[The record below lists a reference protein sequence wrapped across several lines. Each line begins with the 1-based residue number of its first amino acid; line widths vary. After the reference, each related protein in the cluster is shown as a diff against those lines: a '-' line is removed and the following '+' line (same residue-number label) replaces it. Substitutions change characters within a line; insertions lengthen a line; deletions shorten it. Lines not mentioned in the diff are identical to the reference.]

1 MASTRPRDIRATQ
14 VIECLKFGTTGQ
26 APPGSASGKAFVH
39 DPKVTG
45 VSEVK
50 AQLKLRFKNYGGQRM
65 VVVRSMQLTQKKTTA
80 TFKQLDGVIRA
91 TKPDGS
97 KTSYTHKCGELD
109 KTVPIMIGVSRAVLE
124 SVIFCHQEDS
134 SWPLQEGAV
143 LKKRFDDIFDSA
155 RYTKALDVLNKQ
167 KKGLASKAKDIS
179 GDLKGLHADKV
190 AAQDHLKRKASAEK
204 AIESAD
210 ASIKAC
216 DDKQA
221 ALRDEKARINDKLRK
236 LQAQEQGL
244 QECRAEVDGLERS
257 LKYLEER
264 LADSA
269 LMDEDDDVLAATA
282 SRLQEEEDSQFEII
296 NKLEREAGKH
306 RERAEAAKKE
316 ASRIDGET
324 GSAEAEKRRGEAEVS
339 DLRDALADAK
349 GDLDDTSDAYARLS
363 QALSSSEP
371 LDRDVAALV
380 QTTLDAKGQELAQ
393 AEAATEKEA
402 DEALRREESVV
413 AEKRNA
419 VEGAADEV
427 AALAPKVPRRRP
439 YFASTAWGVTRRRR
453 HAIAATPRPET
464 AFATLPLRR
473 SPRPSASNARPTT
486 SCANCGT
493 PRTRR

>member
-210 ASIKAC
+210 AAIKAS

-221 ALRDEKARINDKLRK
+221 ALRDEKSRINDKLRK
-236 LQAQEQGL
+236 LQQQEQGL

-282 SRLQEEEDSQFEII
+282 SSCVENYSRLAISAPRPCFRPKLGHDPREIHATEWSEQ
-296 NKLEREAGKH
+296 N
-306 RERAEAAKKE
+306 
-316 ASRIDGET
+316 
-324 GSAEAEKRRGEAEVS
+324 
-339 DLRDALADAK
+339 
-349 GDLDDTSDAYARLS
+349 LS
-363 QALSSSEP
+363 QTA
-371 LDRDVAALV
+371 RDHEL
-380 QTTLDAKGQELAQ
+380 KGA
-393 AEAATEKEA
+393 
-402 DEALRREESVV
+402 
-413 AEKRNA
+413 
-419 VEGAADEV
+419 
-427 AALAPKVPRRRP
+427 
-439 YFASTAWGVTRRRR
+439 
-453 HAIAATPRPET
+453 
-464 AFATLPLRR
+464 
-473 SPRPSASNARPTT
+473 
-486 SCANCGT
+486 
-493 PRTRR
+493 